1 MHCCFIFY
9 FGAVNITAETNGVK
23 QSEVYRRVLHRKL
36 NEMVPNYAL
45 HVRDIWD
52 VRRRWLFESVRYPYL
67 QQPDS
72 SISNII
78 QGDDRVKYV
87 VLLH

>member
-1 MHCCFIFY
+1 MHCCFISY

-45 HVRDIWD
+45 HLRDI
-52 VRRRWLFESVRYPYL
+52 
-67 QQPDS
+67 
-72 SISNII
+72 
-78 QGDDRVKYV
+78 
-87 VLLH
+87 